1 MQVWALLTGGGRG
14 QPCRI
19 VLYTDVCILNQT
31 TLQLEYLLKDSR
43 TPILSTSTLTTPLL
57 APTPEAAAP
66 GGGGGEAAESANTAP
81 ARRALSLLCTR
92 SDPSQARARARAR
105 VRVRVRA
112 RVAKVGLGL
121 GLV

>member
-31 TLQLEYLLKDSR
+31 TLQLDYLLKDSR
-43 TPILSTSTLTTPLL
+43 TPILSTPTLTTPIL

-66 GGGGGEAAESANTAP
+66 GGGGGGGEAAESANRAP
-81 ARRALSLLCTR
+81 ARRPLSLLCTR
-92 SDPSQARARARAR
+92 SDPSQVRARAR

-112 RVAKVGLGL
+112 RVAKLGL
-121 GLV
+121 GSGLG

>member
-43 TPILSTSTLTTPLL
+43 TPILSTPTLTTPIL

-66 GGGGGEAAESANTAP
+66 GGGGGGEAAESANTAP

-92 SDPSQARARARAR
+92 SDPSQVRARAR

-112 RVAKVGLGL
+112 RVAKLGL
-121 GLV
+121 GSGLG